1 MSLHIITD
9 GGIVR
14 TEQIVGYSLKG
25 LLSLLDDHF
34 VQCHKSYVLNTSHIE
49 YINKVENIVKLRNHS
64 ILIPIDIK
72 YSKYLIYSCF
82 MLFIEISL
90 DIIALWLIMFIL
102 FQGKAPQK
110 KKVLAWIVVLTIFCL
125 FD

>member
-64 ILIPIDIK
+64 SLIPIGTK
-72 YSKYLIYSCF
+72 YRKDLI
-82 MLFIEISL
+82 
-90 DIIALWLIMFIL
+90 
-102 FQGKAPQK
+102 
-110 KKVLAWIVVLTIFCL
+110 
-125 FD
+125 